1 MRDIAVIQHEEHQGP
16 GFLLNCL
23 HDLGLRTRLLRPDL
37 GDALPRRASDFA
49 GLVVLGSEHSV
60 HDGLAWI
67 AAERALLADALS
79 HDVPVLAH
87 CFGAQQL
94 SLAAGG
100 RVTRN
105 TWPNIGW
112 SSVWVTPQ
120 ARALFGGAERV
131 DVFNWHYDTFEIPRG
146 AHRTLFGPH
155 CLNKGFALGPHLAFQ
170 CHLEVTA
177 LGVRRWCETGTLEL
191 AQARGPAAQSARE
204 LLTDLPQ
211 RTERL
216 HGLARRVY
224 QHWAQGLARPP
235 RLALPAVPRALQYAL

>member
-1 MRDIAVIQHEEHQGP
+1 MRDIAVIQHEDHQGP

-60 HDGLAWI
+60 HEGLAWI

-131 DVFNWHYDTFEIPRG
+131 DVFNWHYDTFEVPRG

-177 LGVRRWCETGTLEL
+177 LGVRRWCETGSLEL

-224 QHWAQGLARPP
+224 QHWCQNLPRPP
-235 RLALPAVPRALQYAL
+235 RLQVPAVPRALQYAL